1 MITDTLLSLF
11 LSLFTPIL
19 DLIPSLETFV
29 IPDNILSYLLGIF
42 RSIGIFLPLKEL
54 MPLLIFSIALTSWRF
69 IYSILFRIRL
79 LF

>member
-54 MPLLIFSIALTSWRF
+54 LPLLIFSIALTSWRF
-69 IYSILFRIRL
+69 IASILFRVRS